1 MPNQEQ
7 QDQEEKLKQILAQA
21 IEVNSSDES
30 LAKQDSDESLA
41 KQDQDI
47 ETLFNK
53 KFEEEKI
60 TESRETWEQLDKI
73 LRERSYKE
81 FIKSN
86 NDKQYT
92 VKVALVIIKNIEK
105 YTPNYV
111 FSTPEARQFKARSGL
126 AIS

>member
-7 QDQEEKLKQILAQA
+7 QDQEKKLKQILAQA
-21 IEVNSSDES
+21 IEVNSGDEP
-30 LAKQDSDESLA
+30 LAE
-41 KQDQDI
+41 QDI

-60 TESRETWEQLDKI
+60 TESRETWQQLDKI

-81 FIKSN
+81 FIRSKPDSDN
-86 NDKQYT
+86 KHFT
-92 VKVALVIIKNIEK
+92 AKVALVITKNIENIEK
-105 YTPNYV
+105 HELNGAV
-111 FSTPEARQFKARSGL
+111 CMPEARQFKAGSGL

>member
-92 VKVALVIIKNIEK
+92 AKVALVIIENIEK
-105 YTPNYV
+105 YAPDHV
-111 FSTPEARQFKARSGL
+111 VSMPKARQFKAGSGL